1 MKARKTLKKTGIV
14 ITEDLCQELRSLLD
28 ELKGYKNVESA
39 WAWNVK
45 VMAKDKYGKIHTI
58 KYGSDW
64 KTLFDNPHGGHTE
77 TDAGVEVP
85 PQGPQ
90 QAPG

>member
-1 MKARKTLKKTGIV
+1 MSRV
-14 ITEDLCQELRSLLD
+14 LLD
-28 ELKGYKNVESA
+28 ELKGYRNVESA
-39 WAWNVK
+39 WAWNGK

-64 KTLFDNPHGGHTE
+64 KSLFDNPQGGHVE
-77 TDAGVEVP
+77 TDAVVEVP

-90 QAPG
+90 QAPA